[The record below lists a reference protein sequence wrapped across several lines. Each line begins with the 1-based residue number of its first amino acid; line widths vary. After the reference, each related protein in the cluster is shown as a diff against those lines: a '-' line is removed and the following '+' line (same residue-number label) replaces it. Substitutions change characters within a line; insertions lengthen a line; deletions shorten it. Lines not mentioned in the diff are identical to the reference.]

1 MTPQF
6 RTERLLLRHLEW
18 TDAQALTVW
27 HNDAACRRYQCWK
40 RRSLPSLQCF
50 VLRYRRSRLFSLQ
63 REQHYAICLCDGT
76 LVGDVTIFFLRNDS
90 VSIGYTIFPP
100 FQRNGYAYELLSALL
115 PLLHE
120 VYRLDIFALVHPE
133 NIASISLLKKL
144 NFFLSQ
150 ENYEENVDVY
160 TLPYRKQ
167 KGSTAT

>member
-18 TDAQALTVW
+18 TDARSLTVW
-27 HNDAACRRYQCWK
+27 RNDAACRRYQCWK
-40 RRSLPSLQCF
+40 QRSLPPLRCF

-63 REQHYAICLCDGT
+63 REQHYAVCLRGGV
-76 LVGDVTIFFLRNDS
+76 LIGDVTIFFIRNSS

-120 VYRLDIFALVHPE
+120 VYQLDIFALVHPE

-144 NFFLSQ
+144 DFFLSQ

-167 KGSTAT
+167 KGSAAT